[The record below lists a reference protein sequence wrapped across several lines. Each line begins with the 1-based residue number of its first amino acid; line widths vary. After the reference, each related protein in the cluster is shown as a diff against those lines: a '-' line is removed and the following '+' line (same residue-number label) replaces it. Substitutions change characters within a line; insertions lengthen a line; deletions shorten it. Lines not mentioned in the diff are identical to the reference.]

1 MPVLVRIAL
10 RNLIEHKSKSLIIGI
25 IMAFGIMILVVGNS
39 FIDTSAQGIRRAF
52 IDNFTGDVMISGKT
66 DGQISLFGVQSVSGI
81 ERTPLIPDYSK
92 VTSYVAGQK
101 NVESH
106 TPQVSGFATIGAEGN
121 NDMQTNVFSILF
133 GIEPGSY
140 HKMFDNIDLVS
151 GSYLKPGETGIMLSQ
166 SKVKEIDK
174 QLKTHLRVGDKLLLN
189 SLSNVGFHIRVVP
202 VRAIFTFKQKTG
214 ALDSIS
220 YVDID
225 SLRAL
230 LGLVVGTTPTA
241 DLAHS
246 ETSLLGSNNADNL
259 FGGGGMVQEDTSGT
273 TTNNVAGLSSAL
285 ASSSGSAR
293 APQTDSGAWNY
304 ILIHLKDSAQA
315 PGFIANM
322 NMWFDQ
328 QGIAAQAQDWKAA
341 ADGFASS
348 SDIIRIVF
356 NVAIIIVAIV
366 AIIIIMNTLVISVIE
381 RTSEIGMMRALG
393 AQKGFIWRMFVA
405 ETLTVSIVFGL
416 IGIALGSVVIGVIDL
431 LGIHITNEFLQ
442 ILFAGPV
449 LHPSVSVSSL
459 ISSLVVVVLVG
470 ILSHLYPV
478 SIALKVQPVRAIQTD

>member
-25 IMAFGIMILVVGNS
+25 IMAFGIMILVIGNS

-92 VTSYVAGQK
+92 VSSYVAGQQ
-101 NVESH
+101 NVAGQ
-106 TPQVSGFATIGAEGN
+106 TPQVSGFATIGTEGN

-140 HKMFDNIDLVS
+140 HKMFNNIDLVA

-174 QLKTHLRVGDKLLLN
+174 QLKTHLKVGDKLLLN

-246 ETSLLGSNNADNL
+246 ETSLLGSNNTDNL
-259 FGGGGMVQEDTSGT
+259 FGGGMIQEDTGGT
-273 TTNNVAGLSSAL
+273 AANNVAGLSSAL
-285 ASSSGSAR
+285 ASSGGSQ
-293 APQTDSGAWNY
+293 APQTDNGAWNY
-304 ILIHLKDSAQA
+304 ILIHLKNSAQA

-328 QGIAAQAQDWKAA
+328 QGIAAQAQNWKAA

-348 SDIIRIVF
+348 SDIIRVVF

-416 IGIALGSVVIGVIDL
+416 IGIALGAIVIGVIDL

-449 LHPSVSVSSL
+449 LHPSVSVGSL